1 MKIKEE
7 LFFFFTCIGTTFGHL
22 RLDEANVGT
31 NKTFVGAVIFS
42 LSVVT
47 LP

>member
-7 LFFFFTCIGTTFGHL
+7 LFCFTGIGTTFGHL

-42 LSVVT
+42 SSVVT